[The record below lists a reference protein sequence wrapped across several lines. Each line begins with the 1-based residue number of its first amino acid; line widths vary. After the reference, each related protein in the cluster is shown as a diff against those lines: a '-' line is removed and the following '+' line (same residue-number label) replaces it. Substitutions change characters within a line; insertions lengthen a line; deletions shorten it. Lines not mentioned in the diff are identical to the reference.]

1 MASEVVINVTAND
14 NASSGLGGIGGALSN
29 LGNIVTG
36 IKAGFDLLAGAFSA
50 VVDFGS
56 QFTEAAME
64 GQAAVAEL
72 EQVLKAT
79 GGAAG
84 LTSQQLQDMASELSS
99 VTAFSDE
106 AVMGGQSMLLTFKNI
121 GEDVFP
127 RATAAMLDMGQMF
140 GSVDAASVQ
149 LGKALNDPIAGISAL
164 SRIGVT
170 FTEEQKK
177 MIEGFMEA
185 GDIASAQGVILAE
198 LEGQV
203 GGLAEAYG
211 QTFGGQLEI
220 FKNRMGE
227 VQETIGNGILPVLS
241 TLMSYVMPLVP
252 VIEELGGHIA
262 TVFAGLNLGL
272 AEGNWDFFLGALD
285 RLDGF
290 VADLFQALA
299 NDIDTWA
306 AGSGP
311 QELADKIVAF
321 FDSIGEGA
329 GFESKALTAAGNVVA
344 ALARALGAVD
354 WSAIGDAVDN
364 AMGRSVDNIDWGAM
378 GDRFGESLEAFFTG
392 GNLFSDGGSSST
404 LQAVGDAISEFFV
417 SAMGYASWEQ
427 VGQAL
432 RAGINQ
438 IDLSFNEWAAD
449 IWQGFIDGL
458 NQLDLDAQQW
468 VDDHIIDPIKD
479 ALGIASPSTVFMQI
493 GKDIVLGL
501 IGGFGSMIGTLG
513 IVVQGIVDT
522 VLSIFQPVL
531 DILGFDTSGDGTIG
545 GRTPTAP
552 TLPGDGTPMTG
563 GTVVNQYFAGAT
575 INVGAWDE
583 IAYDCIYPNPF
594 IGATGGQLGPPGG
607 GSTSGGGR

>member
-1 MASEVVINVTAND
+1 MTDVVVNIQAQD
-14 NASSGLGGIGGALSN
+14 NASGVLGGVGGALSN

-36 IKAGFDLLAGAFSA
+36 IKAGFDLLAGAFNA

-56 QFTEAAME
+56 QFTEAAIE
-64 GQAAVAEL
+64 SQNAISEL
-72 EQVLKAT
+72 EAVLKAT

-84 LTSQQLQDMASELSS
+84 LTSQELQNMATELSQ

-121 GEDVFP
+121 GEETFP

-164 SRIGVT
+164 ARIGVT
-170 FTEEQKK
+170 FSDVQKEQ
-177 MIEGFMEA
+177 IENFMEA
-185 GDIASAQGVILAE
+185 GDIMSAQNIILTE
-198 LEGQV
+198 LESQI
-203 GGLAEAYG
+203 GGVAEAYG

-220 FKNRMGE
+220 LKNRLGE
-227 VQETIGNGILPVLS
+227 VQEVIGNAILPVLS
-241 TLMSYVMPLVP
+241 TLMERLMPLMP
-252 VIEELGGHIA
+252 IIEELGENIA
-262 TVFAGLNLGL
+262 SVFHGLNLGL
-272 AEGNWDFFLGALD
+272 QEGNWDFFLGALD

-290 VADLFQALA
+290 VADIFQGIA
-299 NDIDTWA
+299 NAIDTWA

-311 QELADKIVAF
+311 DELSDKIVAF
-321 FDSIGEGA
+321 IDNIGTGNA
-329 GFESKALTAAGNVVA
+329 IDSKALTAMGNI
-344 ALARALGAVD
+344 LGALVR
-354 WSAIGDAVDN
+354 AV
-364 AMGRSVDNIDWGAM
+364 GRIDWGAIM
-378 GDRFGESLEAFFTG
+378 DTINAKLTEAASGLENNINTSVDRWAAGMGESIKE
-392 GNLFSDGGSSST
+392 
-404 LQAVGDAISEFFV
+404 
-417 SAMGYASWEQ
+417 
-427 VGQAL
+427 
-432 RAGINQ
+432 
-438 IDLSFNEWAAD
+438 
-449 IWQGFIDGL
+449 GFINGL
-458 NQLDLDAQQW
+458 NAIDIGAQKW
-468 VDDHIIDPIKD
+468 VDDHIINPIKR
-479 ALGIASPSTVFMQI
+479 ALGIASPSTVFNQI

-501 IGGFGSMIGTLG
+501 IGGFGSMIGSLMT
-513 IVVQGIVDT
+513 VVGSIVDS
-522 VLSIFQPVL
+522 VLAIFQPVL
-531 DILGFDTSGDGTIG
+531 DILGFDTSGDGSLG